1 MSIEPFNLIAWV
13 GHSGLHALQ
22 GLPHSFLLCKKLNI
36 LTLPKTDAAAPK
48 GHKKRQKALSIN
60 KPTNNIINTHIK
72 AIIGALNLNVIALLK
87 GSIELKVK
95 PKSKEYK
102 NITPNI
108 NSKTYLI
115 FLR

>member
-1 MSIEPFNLIAWV
+1 
-13 GHSGLHALQ
+13 
-22 GLPHSFLLCKKLNI
+22 
-36 LTLPKTDAAAPK
+36 LPKTDAAAPK

-87 GSIELKVK
+87 GSIELNVK

-102 NITPNI
+102 NTTPNI